1 MKERMRG
8 GKFIKLLGKR
18 TNLILHNFRR
28 REEYRKS
35 VHDPLTSI
43 TKQLAS
49 KTGPSSSRTPMRPP
63 LLKKEMDGKHSDVQ
77 SRLSRESSER
87 QRALELVRRK
97 KREMEG
103 NSTPSTVV
111 DGFTGGYGDVFNRQE
126 VEEAHKYKDRR
137 REEGYGHRRWDD
149 DERGRNERLPRRW

>member
-1 MKERMRG
+1 
-8 GKFIKLLGKR
+8 
-18 TNLILHNFRR
+18 
-28 REEYRKS
+28 
-35 VHDPLTSI
+35 
-43 TKQLAS
+43 
-49 KTGPSSSRTPMRPP
+49 MRPP
-63 LLKKEMDGKHSDVQ
+63 LLQKGMDDKHTDVQ

-111 DGFTGGYGDVFNRQE
+111 DDLTGGYGDVFNRQE

-137 REEGYGHRRWDD
+137 REGGYGHRRWDD
-149 DERGRNERLPRRW
+149 DEQSRNGRWSRRW